1 MVMDDGSLTGAP
13 VPPVAEVEA
22 LITAAVGLDTARGD
36 TISVSAVAYPIPEV
50 AEEPAAA
57 EAAPMDIMS
66 MIPQFI
72 GGLVLFIV
80 TVALL
85 LMARGGKKDKNATAV
100 ELNQPAAL
108 PGGDAAGGA
117 LPGRAEGAEI
127 HPEVMNLVQ
136 RQPEE
141 IAVLLRSWLADRR

>member
-1 MVMDDGSLTGAP
+1 MD
-13 VPPVAEVEA
+13 V
-22 LITAAVGLDTARGD
+22 
-36 TISVSAVAYPIPEV
+36 
-50 AEEPAAA
+50 
-57 EAAPMDIMS
+57 MS

-80 TVALL
+80 TIALL
-85 LMARGGKKDKNATAV
+85 LMARGGKKGKKDAGL
-100 ELNQPAAL
+100 ELGQPAAL
-108 PGGDAAGGA
+108 TGGA
-117 LPGRAEGAEI
+117 NAPAGALTGRAEGAEI